1 MSIRL
6 FGLGALSVGLVL
18 MACSDDEGSSTS
30 QNTTTTTT
38 ATTGSG
44 GSGGSCEGDLTG
56 QAGGTLVCMAQADD
70 TPCIGCARMECCM
83 ELQGCLPDE
92 NCRCLLECFIANCD
106 PVGCLNACGNSDPVN
121 ALIQCV
127 QPNCPVCT
135 M

>member
-1 MSIRL
+1 MSFIRL
-6 FGLGALSVGLVL
+6 FGLGAVSVGLML

-38 ATTGSG
+38 TGAG

-56 QAGGTLVCMAQADD
+56 QAGGTVICMAQADD
-70 TPCIGCARMECCM
+70 TPCIGCARTECCM

-92 NCRCLLECFIANCD
+92 NCTCLLECFIAGCD
-106 PVGCLNACGNSDPVN
+106 PVGCLTRCGQSDPRD

-127 QPNCPVCT
+127 QPNCAVCT
-135 M
+135 Q

>member
-1 MSIRL
+1 MIRL
-6 FGLGALSVGLVL
+6 FGLGALSVGLML

-38 ATTGSG
+38 SGNG

-56 QAGGTLVCMAQADD
+56 QAGGTLICMAQADD
-70 TPCIGCARMECCM
+70 TACIGCARMECCM
-83 ELQGCLPDE
+83 ELQACLPDD
-92 NCRCLLECFIANCD
+92 NCRCLLECFIAGCD
-106 PVGCLNACGNSDPVN
+106 PVGCLNLCGASDPRD
-121 ALIQCV
+121 ALVQCV